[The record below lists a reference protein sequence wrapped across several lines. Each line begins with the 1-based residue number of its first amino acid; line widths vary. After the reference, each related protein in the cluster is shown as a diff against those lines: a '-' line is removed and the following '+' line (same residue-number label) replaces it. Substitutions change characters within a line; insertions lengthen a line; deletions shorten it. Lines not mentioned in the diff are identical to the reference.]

1 MKKLAIALGAAAL
14 VAGTAVMAQDNS
26 DRNYPFD
33 PYAVQRQQELEVLRD
48 TRINDYRANDYRLR
62 DDRWR
67 DDRRDDRREYRERDY
82 RDQRFHSRNNQECW
96 NPRARHY
103 EGVRPDER
111 QDDLDFS
118 RCRAQR

>member
-26 DRNYPFD
+26 DRNYPYD

-48 TRINDYRANDYRLR
+48 TRINEYRANDYR
-62 DDRWR
+62 W
-67 DDRRDDRREYRERDY
+67 RDDRREYREREY
-82 RDQRFHSRNNQECW
+82 RDQRFYSRDNQECW

-103 EGVRPDER
+103 EGVRRDER

-118 RCRAQR
+118 RCRTQR